1 MKFKHQ
7 LSIFNALTR
16 LLVILVLWLLLPV
29 LVEKVVYRHANKS
42 LLEKKQNFIAHLDK
56 EEINDYLINN
66 DSADTYSSYSTL
78 HSEFLQLSRLQHP
91 ASGKTIFLSEPRV
104 IEEEQNDYRILQ
116 YEFIYEG
123 TPYLL
128 EIGSSLSEIEELTFA
143 IRLFILVVLVVILV
157 VTFLMDTFYIEYLL
171 KPFYRIIDTK
181 IRRADQPETFN
192 HTRIDSTSADFQEL
206 DTVLNQMMD
215 RIGESFRKEKQFIAN
230 VSHELLTPIALLKN
244 KFENL
249 LQNESLDENAIDKI
263 AGALK
268 TLDMLKK
275 IINNLLLISKIENH
289 QYEANEKVDFAA
301 IFENLVADFEDR
313 IAEKQLSVN
322 LNLAH
327 SVDFTGNNTLIHI
340 LFYNLFVNAVKYNQ
354 PGGSISVVDGFA
366 DSKYFIAITDTGIG
380 MDASQSANIFS
391 RFSRISTD
399 PDGQGLGLAIAQ
411 TIAVFHHIV
420 IGVESEIG
428 KGTTFR
434 MVFN

>member
-29 LVEKVVYRHANKS
+29 LVEKVVYKHTNKS
-42 LLEKKQNFIAHLDK
+42 LLEKKQSFIQHLDK
-56 EEINDYLINN
+56 EEINDYLINK
-66 DSADTYSSYSTL
+66 DSAETYSSYSTL

-116 YEFIYEG
+116 YEFGYDG

-143 IRLFILVVLVVILV
+143 IRLFILIVLVVILL

-171 KPFYRIIDTK
+171 KPFYTIIDTK

-192 HTRIDSTSADFQEL
+192 HTPISSTSADFQQL
-206 DTVLNQMMD
+206 DMVLNQMMD

-249 LQNESLDENAIDKI
+249 LQNESLDEKAVDKI
-263 AGALK
+263 AGSLK

-275 IINNLLLISKIENH
+275 VINNLLLISKIENH
-289 QYEANEKVDFAA
+289 QYEANEKVNFPE
-301 IFENLVADFEDR
+301 IFENLIEDFEDR
-313 IAEKQLSVN
+313 IAEKQLTIN
-322 LNLAH
+322 LNLQQQIN
-327 SVDFTGNNTLIHI
+327 FTGNNTLMHI
-340 LFYNLFVNAVKYNQ
+340 LLYNLFVNAIKYNKT
-354 PGGSISVVDGFA
+354 GGGISIADGFT
-366 DSKYFIAITDTGIG
+366 DSKYFIAVTDTGIG
-380 MDASQSANIFS
+380 MDAGQSANIFG

-399 PDGQGLGLAIAQ
+399 PEGQGLGLAIAH
-411 TIAVFHHIV
+411 TIAVFHHIAIAV
-420 IGVESEIG
+420 DSEVDH
-428 KGTTFR
+428 GTTFR
-434 MVFN
+434 LLFN